1 MKTPIP
7 LLALPLSVVLV
18 GTVRADDPKPAA
30 HPASMPRDYAGKE
43 GRPRPRSLAEV
54 NAVLAG
60 APTPPEKTRP
70 IRVVLVAGKKD
81 HGKGEHD
88 YPAWQQRWAT
98 LLGLAERTAIV
109 RPCIVPEARASSR
122 SIWPGGVMTVY

>member
-7 LLALPLSVVLV
+7 LLVLSLPVVLF
-18 GTVRADDPKPAA
+18 GTLRAADP

-43 GRPRPRSLAEV
+43 ARPKPRPLAEV

-60 APTPPEKTRP
+60 APNPPEKTRP
-70 IRVVLVAGKKD
+70 IRIVLVAGKKD

-88 YPAWQQRWAT
+88 YPAWQ
-98 LLGLAERTAIV
+98 TAWNELFTAAGQV
-109 RPCIVPEARASSR
+109 
-122 SIWPGGVMTVY
+122 